1 MGVRTRSS
9 SCAHRRLGL
18 WVGIAL
24 ACGSAQGCGGS
35 HAASESYER
44 SNLKP
49 LAILYGRFMARHRG
63 QPPANE
69 AEFKRYVQSDGSD
82 ISSSFDVTDAEGL
95 FVSPRDQKPYVVL
108 YGDPRNRVHQDLIAY
123 EQEEVKGRRLVVDS
137 LTIVREVDEEHF
149 RELIAAKP

>member
-1 MGVRTRSS
+1 
-9 SCAHRRLGL
+9 
-18 WVGIAL
+18 
-24 ACGSAQGCGGS
+24 
-35 HAASESYER
+35 
-44 SNLKP
+44 
-49 LAILYGRFMARHRG
+49 MARHRG

-108 YGDPRNRVHQDLIAY
+108 YGDPRHRVHQDLIAY
-123 EQEEVKGRRLVVDS
+123 EQEGVKGKRLVVDS